1 MNREELIAKMAEKTG
16 YSKANARNVLTAFE
30 DTVLKEVKAGGSV
43 DLMKL
48 ASFSSKVRP
57 ARTGRNPITGEPVEI
72 PEKRV
77 PDIKAHKP
85 LKDAC
90 NL

>member
-1 MNREELIAKMAEKTG
+1 M
-16 YSKANARNVLTAFE
+16 LTAFE

-77 PDIKAHKP
+77 PAIKAHKP
-85 LKDAC
+85 LKEAC